1 VVEKTKKNVAKVI
14 STIRPHKAI
23 QAQLLS
29 PAKKLGK
36 ALAALMWPNSWNF
49 PEGFFFFL
57 FFS

>member
-1 VVEKTKKNVAKVI
+1 VEKTKKNVAKVI

-36 ALAALMWPNSWNF
+36 ALAALMWPNS
-49 PEGFFFFL
+49 
-57 FFS
+57 